1 MSYSV
6 QQLPNKRWGIYSE
19 ATLLATYGC
28 QHTCLIVLELLK
40 EKSKISPLKT
50 CQHSVVVVREAA

>member
-6 QQLPNKRWGIYSE
+6 QQLPNKRWGIYST

-28 QHTCLIVLELLK
+28 QHTCLIVLELL
-40 EKSKISPLKT
+40 EERSNANLKT
-50 CQHSVVVVREAA
+50 YYHSVEIVKEAA